1 MKQTNGDACC
11 KSSCFAGYQ

>member
-1 MKQTNGDACC
+1 MKQTNGDARC